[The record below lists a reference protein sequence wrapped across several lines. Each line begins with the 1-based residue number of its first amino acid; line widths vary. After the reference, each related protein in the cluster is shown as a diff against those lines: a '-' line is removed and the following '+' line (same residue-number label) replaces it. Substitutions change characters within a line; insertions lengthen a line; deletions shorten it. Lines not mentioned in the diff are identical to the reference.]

1 MPGEQDFTQ
10 PFQPNHVL
18 NLVFGRFNL
27 DGVSG
32 PYIEVWVKDP
42 ISGTVT
48 TKHWHENEVS
58 EMFAFLFTTLR
69 IMNLRN
75 RVLHEEQRSAISNAQ
90 QPRSAV
96 KKKKSPSLS
105 LNLEDLI

>member
-1 MPGEQDFTQ
+1 MPDSPDFTQ

-27 DGVSG
+27 SGATG

-48 TKHWHENEVS
+48 TKHWHENEKD
-58 EMFAFLFTTLR
+58 EMFAFMFTTLR

-75 RVLHEEQRSAISNAQ
+75 KVIHNEQKAAIENAQ
-90 QPRSAV
+90 QPRGAV
-96 KKKKSPSLS
+96 KKTKGPKLN